1 MSYGP
6 RPWIQLHWDVRAAL
20 NFIFGGTGSGFI
32 LFAAFVPLAP
42 RLAQGALLL
51 GLALVAAGLTAVWM
65 EIGRKLRAVHVFF
78 NPMTSWMTR
87 ESFVAVL
94 LFASGIAMLWTGAP
108 PLAALTAAIAIGFIY
123 CQGRILRAS
132 KGIPAWREPT
142 ITWLIFWT
150 AVAEGAG
157 LFLVLT
163 ALAGVT
169 VPTLAGGSLV
179 LAVVARGVAWSVY
192 RKRVEADL
200 IDKARAALEPAGKQL
215 YQLGAIVPLAL
226 LLTGGA
232 IENFAT
238 AAAVLAGIAALAAGW
253 RFKFVLVTRAA
264 YNQGFALP
272 RVPVRGR
279 K

>member
-6 RPWIQLHWDVRAAL
+6 KPWIQLHWDVRAAL
-20 NFIFGGTGSGFI
+20 NFIFGGTGSGFL
-32 LFAAFVPLAP
+32 LFAAFVPAP
-42 RLAQGALLL
+42 PQLGRAALLL
-51 GLALVAAGLTAVWM
+51 GLALVAAGLASVWL

-78 NPMTSWMTR
+78 NPFTSWMTR

-94 LFASGIAMLWTGAP
+94 LFTSGLTAVWFSSAQF
-108 PLAALTAAIAIGFIY
+108 AALTAVVALGFIY

-150 AVAEGAG
+150 AIAEGAG
-157 LFLVLT
+157 LYLLFA
-163 ALAGVT
+163 ALAGAD
-169 VPTLAGGSLV
+169 VPPLAGGGLA
-179 LAVVARGVAWSVY
+179 LAVVARSVAWSTY
-192 RKRVEADL
+192 RRRVDAAL
-200 IDKARAALEPAGKQL
+200 IPQARAALDPTGKQL

-226 LLTGGA
+226 LLAGGA
-232 IENFAT
+232 MEQF
-238 AAAVLAGIAALAAGW
+238 AAVAALLAGIAALATGW
-253 RFKFVLVTRAA
+253 RFKFVLVVRASF
-264 YNQGFALP
+264 NQGFALP

>member
-20 NFIFGGTGSGFI
+20 NFILGGTGGGFL

-51 GLALVAAGLTAVWM
+51 GLALVAAGLTSVWM
-65 EIGRKLRAVHVFF
+65 EIGRKLRALHVFF
-78 NPMTSWMTR
+78 NPFTSWMTR
-87 ESFVAVL
+87 ESFLAVL
-94 LFASGIAMLWTGAP
+94 LFASGLSAAWFASAQ
-108 PLAALTAAIAIGFIY
+108 LAALTALVAVGFIY
-123 CQGRILRAS
+123 CQGRMLRAS

-157 LFLVLT
+157 LFLVFT
-163 ALAGVT
+163 ALAGMT

-192 RKRVEADL
+192 RRRVEADL
-200 IDKARAALEPAGKQL
+200 VPKARAALEPAGKQL

-232 IENFAT
+232 IEGFAT

-253 RFKFVLVTRAA
+253 RFKFVLLVRAS

-272 RVPVRGR
+272 QVPVRGR